1 MGVLLLGFTHET
13 VSAEQLSQVKKLT
26 PNLEVFVTRE
36 REEIEARLDEIE
48 IATGG
53 FPRDLLTKAHNLRW
67 FQQWG
72 GAGADWLMRY
82 PDIVEKDFIL
92 TNAAGAHAVPISEHI
107 FGMLLM
113 LGRQLHQSVRRQGR
127 REWKGY
133 GMEELFELAGQTMLL
148 VGLGGIGR
156 RTANIAGAFEMHVL
170 GIRRNPDQVVP
181 GVEAIYPP
189 DQLREVLP
197 KADVVVLTV
206 PFTAETRHMIGET
219 ELRAMKSSAILINI
233 GRGGT
238 IDEPELIRALQEG
251 WIAGAGL
258 DVFETEPLP
267 EDSPLWAMRN
277 VIITPH
283 YSGWNPNFTRR
294 AFDIFLK
301 NLKLYT
307 AGKPLFN
314 VVDKRLGY

>member
-1 MGVLLLGFTHET
+1 MTVILLGLTKET
-13 VSAEQLSQVKKLT
+13 LTPSQVHTIQALVPGMELLIT
-26 PNLEVFVTRE
+26 TE
-36 REEIEARLDEIE
+36 RDEIARRLPEIE

-53 FPRDLLTKAHNLRW
+53 FPRDLLAKAPNLRW

-82 PDIVEKDFIL
+82 PEIVEKEFTL

-113 LGRQLHQSVRRQGR
+113 LARQLHQSVRRQDR

-133 GMEELFELAGQTMLL
+133 GMQELFELAGKTMLII
-148 VGLGGIGR
+148 GLGGIGQ
-156 RTANIAGAFEMHVL
+156 RTANIAGAFEMRVI
-170 GIRRNPDQVVP
+170 GVRRHSEQAVP

-189 DQLREVLP
+189 GQLREILP
-197 KADVVVLTV
+197 EVDVVVLTV
-206 PFTAETRHMIGET
+206 PLTPETRHMIGEAD
-219 ELRAMKSSAILINI
+219 LRAMKPSAILINI

-238 IDEPELIRALQEG
+238 IDESALIRALQEG

-267 EDSPLWAMRN
+267 ADSPLWGMEN

-283 YSGWNPNFTRR
+283 YSGWNPNFDRR
-294 AFDIFLK
+294 AFDIFLN

-307 AGKPLFN
+307 EGQPLFN